1 MLKKQTNFV
10 KFLEYRD
17 IAMLNQNNGNYVFL
31 FILFK
36 SLEKRKKTIKKYF
49 FEKFKLLAQYK
60 SLLRLRTLKIK
71 ID

>member
-1 MLKKQTNFV
+1 MLKKQTNIV

-36 SLEKRKKTIKKYF
+36 SLGKKEKKNKKKIF
-49 FEKFKLLAQYK
+49 F
-60 SLLRLRTLKIK
+60 
-71 ID
+71 

>member
-36 SLEKRKKTIKKYF
+36 SLGKKEKNIF
-49 FEKFKLLAQYK
+49 FKNLNLLHNI
-60 SLLRLRTLKIK
+60 RVC
-71 ID
+71 